1 MQEVQEHDVCRVCSL
16 DIPNQSTMYRVQAKA
31 FTYGNSHIP
40 ALTHCYEAPSTKEH
54 LMAHIFL
61 ANGPSFDDI
70 RTGEKILVESARYNG
85 VLTPSGLQEYSQLQ
99 RPIACYYSP
108 PVVTIVQDTIG
119 DVGNVRAI
127 LVDAAYFYTNTQH
140 SQNTFSKDSVV
151 EYMQRK
157 DYTKADHA
165 YKAFS
170 MECMGQLQ
178 KRECP
183 WRT

>member
-16 DIPNQSTMYRVQAKA
+16 DIPNEVNMYIVQAKA
-31 FTYGNSHIP
+31 FIYGNSHIP
-40 ALTHCYEAPSTKEH
+40 ALTHCYGVPSIKEH
-54 LMAHIFL
+54 LLTHVFL

-70 RTGEKILVESARYNG
+70 RTGEKVLVESAKYNG
-85 VLTPSGLQEYSQLQ
+85 VLTPSGLQEYSELQ

-108 PVVTIVQDTIG
+108 PMVNIVQDTI
-119 DVGNVRAI
+119 GNVRAI

-140 SQNTFSKDSVV
+140 SQNTLVNDSKDSVV

-157 DYTKADHA
+157 DYTNANHA
-165 YKAFS
+165 YKAFCL
-170 MECMGQLQ
+170 ECMGQLQ